1 MYYLKKIDFQN
12 IHFCKF
18 RYFSANMKTYT
29 NKNRIFTPK
38 INHILTLNIEKLWQA
53 EEN

>member
-1 MYYLKKIDFQN
+1 
-12 IHFCKF
+12 
-18 RYFSANMKTYT
+18 MKASI
-29 NKNRIFTPK
+29 NKNRIFTAK

>member
-1 MYYLKKIDFQN
+1 
-12 IHFCKF
+12 
-18 RYFSANMKTYT
+18 MKASI

-38 INHILTLNIEKLWQA
+38 INHSLTFKQQKLWQA